1 MSFLPI
7 SLNFKAQKSGEK
19 LGLSAYLCP
28 VHAWF
33 NPLVARGGCA
43 KGSELMAPG
52 VGLSAKG

>member
-28 VHAWF
+28 VHARF
-33 NPLVARGGCA
+33 SPYGREADEP
-43 KGSELMAPG
+43 KGSEVMAPG